1 MKPIG
6 RNLLNFSLDVGG
18 TTHPGKI
25 RKNNEDSF
33 VMMTENG
40 CFVVSDGMGGGS
52 AGEIASRM
60 VVDSVQKKLQT
71 SGRSP
76 AARERAVIQAAYS
89 CNTAI
94 NNYCIEHNYE
104 SMGAT
109 MACLLLDSWDPNF
122 ATVFHAGDSRVYR
135 WRGHELE
142 KLTRDH
148 SLAEAEN
155 MNEEDLPKEQ
165 QGIPAEEC
173 TEHPQKDTHE
183 KDLFDTVIFF
193 SAVILGN
200 KTQCRL
206 MECPGAGVNHVF
218 NRCTGGRSGNG
229 EGPETVD
236 GGLHCNVGY
245 GKCRTLNTCRNTDFK
260 DFAALFP
267 INFQLIPC
275 QPVTCPGG
283 GKHPQDQ
290 SGRQSVTDK
299 GG

>member
-6 RNLLNFSLDVGG
+6 RILLTFSLDVGG

-165 QGIPAEEC
+165 QGILTNVLGISSDFFLERLSCDVMCGDIFLICSDGLYRMVPDDVLQRIMAQAE
-173 TEHPQKDTHE
+173 KVSA
-183 KDLFDTVIFF
+183 TV
-193 SAVILGN
+193 AVQLLLAEALNNGGHDNCSIILVKVSRLGN
-200 KTQCRL
+200 VY
-206 MECPGAGVNHVF
+206 E
-218 NRCTGGRSGNG
+218 
-229 EGPETVD
+229 
-236 GGLHCNVGY
+236 
-245 GKCRTLNTCRNTDFK
+245 
-260 DFAALFP
+260 
-267 INFQLIPC
+267 
-275 QPVTCPGG
+275 
-283 GKHPQDQ
+283 PQDWELQ
-290 SGRQSVTDK
+290 EEMIIQEQNIDDLSDTLPTDSDE
-299 GG
+299 

>member
-6 RNLLNFSLDVGG
+6 QNLLNFSLDVGG

-60 VVDSVQKKLQT
+60 VVDSVQKKLRT
-71 SGRSP
+71 AGRSP
-76 AARERAVIQAAYS
+76 AARERAVIQSAYS

-94 NNYCIEHNYE
+94 NNYCIEHNYD

-135 WRGHELE
+135 WRGNELE

-148 SLAEAEN
+148 TLAEAEN

-165 QGIPAEEC
+165 QGILTNVLGISSDFFLERLSCDVMCGDIFLICSDGLYRMVPDDVLQRIMAQAE
-173 TEHPQKDTHE
+173 K
-183 KDLFDTVIFF
+183 V
-193 SAVILGN
+193 SAVVAVQLLLAEALNNGGHDNCSIVLVKVARLGN
-200 KTQCRL
+200 AY
-206 MECPGAGVNHVF
+206 E
-218 NRCTGGRSGNG
+218 
-229 EGPETVD
+229 
-236 GGLHCNVGY
+236 
-245 GKCRTLNTCRNTDFK
+245 
-260 DFAALFP
+260 
-267 INFQLIPC
+267 
-275 QPVTCPGG
+275 
-283 GKHPQDQ
+283 PQDWELQ
-290 SGRQSVTDK
+290 EEMIIQEQNVDDLSDTLPTDSDE
-299 GG
+299 

>member
-165 QGIPAEEC
+165 QGILTNVLGISSDFFLERLSCDVMCGDIFLICSDGLYRMVPDDVLQRIMAQAE
-173 TEHPQKDTHE
+173 K
-183 KDLFDTVIFF
+183 V
-193 SAVILGN
+193 SAMVAVQLLLAEALNNGGHDNCSIILVKVSRLGN
-200 KTQCRL
+200 VY
-206 MECPGAGVNHVF
+206 E
-218 NRCTGGRSGNG
+218 
-229 EGPETVD
+229 
-236 GGLHCNVGY
+236 
-245 GKCRTLNTCRNTDFK
+245 
-260 DFAALFP
+260 
-267 INFQLIPC
+267 
-275 QPVTCPGG
+275 
-283 GKHPQDQ
+283 PQDWELQ
-290 SGRQSVTDK
+290 EEMIIQEQNIDDLSDTLPTDSDE
-299 GG
+299 

>member
-165 QGIPAEEC
+165 QGILTNVLGISSDFFLERLSCDVMCGDIFLICSDGLYRMVPDDVLQRIMAQAE
-173 TEHPQKDTHE
+173 KVSA
-183 KDLFDTVIFF
+183 TV
-193 SAVILGN
+193 AVQLLLAEALNNGGHDNCSIILVKVSRLGN
-200 KTQCRL
+200 VY
-206 MECPGAGVNHVF
+206 E
-218 NRCTGGRSGNG
+218 
-229 EGPETVD
+229 
-236 GGLHCNVGY
+236 
-245 GKCRTLNTCRNTDFK
+245 
-260 DFAALFP
+260 
-267 INFQLIPC
+267 
-275 QPVTCPGG
+275 
-283 GKHPQDQ
+283 PQDWELQ
-290 SGRQSVTDK
+290 EEMIIQEQNIDDLSDTLPTDSDE
-299 GG
+299 